1 MDSLAVTREE
11 FRLEMNKLLEFL
23 AQGLGGV
30 PGTFTTENVDP
41 LALLLAGAPKL
52 LQSATPLDND
62 ETTRVPSTE
71 WVRKKSGMLG
81 PAQSGFRNIL
91 INGTLGFNQRNVAIA
106 AAAVGSYG
114 PDRWKR
120 TAGGMTQ
127 IVEEG
132 GYVPNRKYTLS
143 GNGVTTQVLTSP
155 ISGHWT
161 LPNMPITANY
171 IQLEQGEVAT
181 AFEVRPLQL
190 ELAMCQR
197 YYQNIWVSGT
207 GGKYPAHP
215 DGYLTFAASFAIMRT
230 APTIASGGVGHA
242 DIISGVNQA
251 QMGATFGYGGVITS
265 RATSCTATLI
275 GILQAGVSSSGT
287 FWAVS
292 YPVKLDAE
300 L

>member
-1 MDSLAVTREE
+1 MDALTVTREE

-30 PGTFTTENVDP
+30 QGTFTTEDVDP
-41 LALLLAGAPKL
+41 LALLLAGEPKL

-91 INGTLGFNQRNVAIA
+91 INGSLGINQRGVAIA

-127 IVEEG
+127 IIEDR
-132 GYVPNRKYTLS
+132 GYLPGHKYTLS
-143 GNGVTTQVLTSP
+143 GNGVTTQVLTAP
-155 ISGHWT
+155 ASGNWT
-161 LPNMPITANY
+161 LPNVPITANY

-181 AFEVRPLQL
+181 TFEQRPLQL
-190 ELAMCQR
+190 ELAMCHR
-197 YYQNIWVSGT
+197 YYQKTWVSGAA
-207 GGKYPAHP
+207 GKYPAHP
-215 DGYLTFAASFAIMRT
+215 DGYAHFAANFAAMRT
-230 APTIASGGVGHA
+230 APTVASGGAGHA
-242 DIISGVNQA
+242 DVMTGTNTA
-251 QMGATFGYGGVITS
+251 QMGATFNYIGVIAGRTTYCC
-265 RATSCTATLI
+265 ATFI
-275 GILQAGVSSSGT
+275 GVLQAGVSSSGT
-287 FWAVS
+287 VWAAS